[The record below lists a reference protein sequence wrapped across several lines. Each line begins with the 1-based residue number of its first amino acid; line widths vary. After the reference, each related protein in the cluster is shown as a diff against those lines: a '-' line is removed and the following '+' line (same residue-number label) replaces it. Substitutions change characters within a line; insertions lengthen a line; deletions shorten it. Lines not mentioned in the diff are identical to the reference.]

1 MASEYIMYSQNFGRL
16 FELGT
21 ELNIEILEQ
30 AIYGNIQNLMH
41 KSAGHQDAI
50 QTQFKSG
57 KSLI

>member
-1 MASEYIMYSQNFGRL
+1 MYSQNFGRL